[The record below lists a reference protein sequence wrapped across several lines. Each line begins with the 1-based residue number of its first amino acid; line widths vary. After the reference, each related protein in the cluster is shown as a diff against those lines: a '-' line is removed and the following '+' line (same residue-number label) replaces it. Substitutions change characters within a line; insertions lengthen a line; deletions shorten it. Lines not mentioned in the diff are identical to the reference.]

1 LLLASAEPLGDPTLV
16 WRTTDRFGIGVE
28 AADAAESEGL
38 LEIAGG

>member
-16 WRTTDRFGIGVE
+16 WRAIDRFGIGVE
-28 AADAAESEGL
+28 AADAAESDGL